1 MKEKKSTASQSNPK
15 EYCAQRANVASR
27 IQVNR

>member
-1 MKEKKSTASQSNPK
+1 MKEKKSTASQSNPR
-15 EYCAQRANVASR
+15 EYIPHRANVASR